1 MSSRKWIDDGYYV
14 TETRDLREI
23 RRVLIL
29 TMLLNFAATAVK
41 LAAGLATGALSV
53 IADSLDSLFDGLSNL
68 VGLAGLYV
76 ASKPPDADHPYG
88 HRKFETIAALSI
100 AFLLFF
106 TVFQLLEIAW
116 ERWNSSVVPQ
126 VNVWTV
132 VAMLVGM
139 LIQGYVSV
147 YELRRGRILRSEVL
161 LADALH
167 TRASLLVSF
176 SVLVGLLLVRLGY
189 PKADPLLAVFVA
201 LMIAKIGVDILRET
215 LPVLVDRAAVDPQQ
229 IAGEVEQVSGIES
242 FHRVRSRGALGD
254 AAVDLH
260 IRVAPEKTLHE
271 ANAIAD
277 EVRRRLLS
285 REGISDVTVHVE
297 AQRDR
302 EPDASDLFAAVKLAA
317 SELGLTIHEVW
328 AHRRDQKLYLEMH
341 VGVDPQFT
349 LGQAHERVDRL
360 EQLVVE
366 RLPQVAGVHTHI
378 ELATTQVVADDPQP
392 SELELRVREV
402 VDESVAGFPAL
413 SRPHNLWLRRNPA
426 DGDKIYLFL
435 ECAIAPETPV
445 VEAHRLASRLE
456 LELSRRLEEV
466 AEVSVHLEPPDQD

>member
-1 MSSRKWIDDGYYV
+1 
-14 TETRDLREI
+14 
-23 RRVLIL
+23 
-29 TMLLNFAATAVK
+29 
-41 LAAGLATGALSV
+41 
-53 IADSLDSLFDGLSNL
+53 
-68 VGLAGLYV
+68 
-76 ASKPPDADHPYG
+76 
-88 HRKFETIAALSI
+88 
-100 AFLLFF
+100 
-106 TVFQLLEIAW
+106 
-116 ERWNSSVVPQ
+116 
-126 VNVWTV
+126 
-132 VAMLVGM
+132 
-139 LIQGYVSV
+139 
-147 YELRRGRILRSEVL
+147 
-161 LADALH
+161 
-167 TRASLLVSF
+167 
-176 SVLVGLLLVRLGY
+176 
-189 PKADPLLAVFVA
+189 
-201 LMIAKIGVDILRET
+201 
-215 LPVLVDRAAVDPQQ
+215 
-229 IAGEVEQVSGIES
+229 
-242 FHRVRSRGALGD
+242 
-254 AAVDLH
+254 
-260 IRVAPEKTLHE
+260 
-271 ANAIAD
+271 
-277 EVRRRLLS
+277 
-285 REGISDVTVHVE
+285 
-297 AQRDR
+297 
-302 EPDASDLFAAVKLAA
+302 
-317 SELGLTIHEVW
+317 LTIHEVW